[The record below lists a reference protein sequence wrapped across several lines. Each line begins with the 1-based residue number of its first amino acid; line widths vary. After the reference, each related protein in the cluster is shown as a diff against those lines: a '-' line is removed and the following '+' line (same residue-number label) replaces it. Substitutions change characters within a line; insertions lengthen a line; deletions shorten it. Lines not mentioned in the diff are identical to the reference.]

1 MVGIFAFFG
10 YIILFVIVFA
20 LAMALSLLVRLFGG
34 FANAWRMLKMGGKA
48 YRTYNNAKKEA
59 GSSYKYDF
67 SSGSTTTGRSTNQ
80 SSNPSSNGKIF
91 SADEGEYVDFEEI
104 K

>member
-34 FANAWRMLKMGGKA
+34 FANAWRMLKMGGNA
-48 YRTYNNAKKEA
+48 YRTYNKAKKEA
-59 GSSYKYDF
+59 NESYGYDF
-67 SSGSTTTGRSTNQ
+67 NSGQSTTGRSTNQ
-80 SSNPSSNGKIF
+80 SYNPSSNGKIF
-91 SADEGEYVDFEEI
+91 SADEGEYVDFEEVR
-104 K
+104 